1 MGRCLSSDLG
11 GVYVGKG
18 GVSVV
23 PPEMVNAVTFRV
35 RAVLVARRCRN
46 VVTCHVR
53 ESQDRNVE
61 PANDQNFA
69 PLLLT

>member
-1 MGRCLSSDLG
+1 
-11 GVYVGKG
+11 
-18 GVSVV
+18 V